1 MRRLPSHWLQSL
13 PLHIT
18 APSQVLPAPFFYS
31 CSRGS
36 AGGDCR
42 ATTPTPSTR
51 SPSLGVTQSPV
62 QREQQCLGALCPACR
77 DRAALRNDE
86 PGLSPAEGGLRHQP
100 KLHVG
105 WERHRQG
112 GSPRSQMSRS
122 RTAAAAPPEL
132 YRAPGFPAGPNPN
145 CFSPHSW
152 ALWQGSGPSF
162 PSSFPPRCRPF
173 NAGQE
178 GEELEQAG
186 ARLFGTIAAPVRTI
200 TPRPSPEP
208 SHLV

>member
-1 MRRLPSHWLQSL
+1 MRRLPSHWPQSL

-18 APSQVLPAPFFYS
+18 APSQVLPVPFLH
-31 CSRGS
+31 SRSQGS
-36 AGGDCR
+36 AGGVCR
-42 ATTPTPSTR
+42 AMTPTPSTL

-122 RTAAAAPPEL
+122 RTAAAAPRLGSTEL
-132 YRAPGFPAGPNPN
+132 QASQQVPTQTASPPTPG
-145 CFSPHSW
+145 
-152 ALWQGSGPSF
+152 
-162 PSSFPPRCRPF
+162 PF
-173 NAGQE
+173 GRTQV
-178 GEELEQAG
+178 Q
-186 ARLFGTIAAPVRTI
+186 AAPA
-200 TPRPSPEP
+200 PSLPAASPLMQGRRERSWSKQEP
-208 SHLV
+208 VYLAP